1 MFADDALERW
11 RMPGREIALSPG
23 IVHVWRI
30 STARS
35 ANSLEEAFELLDD
48 AERERALRLADAGAR
63 LRFALTRSAL
73 RATLGLYLD
82 VRPERLELA
91 FSPHGKPEARVRGE
105 RAPIAFSVS
114 HAHDLSL
121 IAFALE
127 CRIGVDVE
135 RIRPH
140 ARADRIASRLF
151 APTVQATLA
160 ALSAEQRFTAF
171 LRAWTQREAY
181 VKAVDGQVFQ
191 TVDPLALTWPPPDD
205 IEVQQP
211 PNDESAEWS
220 IRTFAPSHG
229 YIATLV
235 AEGRLRG
242 IDWWSNER

>member
-1 MFADDALERW
+1 MALT
-11 RMPGREIALSPG
+11 PG

-30 STARS
+30 STDRS
-35 ANSLEEAFELLDD
+35 AGSLEEALDVLD
-48 AERERALRLADAGAR
+48 GAERERALRLADEGAR

-73 RATLGLYLD
+73 RAALGRYL
-82 VRPERLELA
+82 REPPERLELV

-105 RAPIAFSVS
+105 RTAIAFSVS

-140 ARADRIASRLF
+140 PRADRIAGRLF
-151 APTVQATLA
+151 AAPVQATLA
-160 ALSAEQRFTAF
+160 ALTSEQRATAF

-191 TVDPLALTWPPPDD
+191 TVDPLVLTWPPSDE
-205 IEVQQP
+205 IEVQRP
-211 PNDESAEWS
+211 SSEETAEWS
-220 IRTFAPSHG
+220 IRTFAPSEG

>member
-1 MFADDALERW
+1 M
-11 RMPGREIALSPG
+11 ALSPG

-35 ANSLEEAFELLDD
+35 AGSLEEALEVLDD
-48 AERERALRLADAGAR
+48 AERERTLRLADEGAR

-73 RATLGLYLD
+73 RAALGLYLGL
-82 VRPERLELA
+82 RPERLELV

-105 RAPIAFSVS
+105 RTPIAFSVS

-121 IAFALE
+121 IAFALG
-127 CRIGVDVE
+127 CRVGVDVE
-135 RIRPH
+135 RVRPH
-140 ARADRIASRLF
+140 ARADRIANRLF
-151 APTVQATLA
+151 APAVQATLA
-160 ALSAEQRFTAF
+160 ALTAEQRLTAF

-191 TVDPLALTWPPPDD
+191 TVDPLVLTWPPRDD
-205 IEVQQP
+205 IEVQHP
-211 PNDESAEWS
+211 ATDDSAEWS
-220 IRTFAPSHG
+220 IRTFAPSRG